1 MELNDVGPVIATRE
15 LEISTSK
22 RKVTVRLGTPTR
34 FPDGNDYY
42 CPYQVLGLGRDRVFY
57 GAGVDSLQAL
67 ILALHNIGAELYT
80 SNEAKTGQ
88 LTWLDDRNF
97 GIPSQ
102 TRLPTWCLSAA
113 IRRARQGDYGLMV
126 IGGRND
132 FLPSAGNAACR

>member
-1 MELNDVGPVIATRE
+1 MELNDVGPVIAARE

-97 GIPSQ
+97 GIPVAD
-102 TRLPTWCLSAA
+102 TIADLVPK
-113 IRRARQGDYGLMV
+113 RR
-126 IGGRND
+126 N
-132 FLPSAGNAACR
+132 